1 MPRRRYRLG
10 IDIGGTFTD
19 LALLD
24 ARSGSLVVGKTLTT
38 PDDPAEGALLGLE
51 RLLER
56 SGIRAD
62 EIDWT
67 VHATT
72 LMTNALIERTGA
84 RTGLLTTAG
93 FRDVLAIGREL
104 RYDLYDLFQERPAPL
119 VARQHRTEI
128 AERMRADGT
137 VGRPLDPTDVRH
149 ALDELVAD
157 GIQSVAIAFLHSSG
171 NSTHEQAAEAIAA
184 AAYPHLFVS
193 PSYRVAPEIR
203 EYERTST
210 TVANAYVRPLAARY
224 LARLEERLGALGV
237 TGPLYLMVSA
247 GGITSAAAARERPI
261 ALTESGPAAGALVGG
276 FYGTLAGERHVLAF
290 DMGGTTAKVCLI
302 DDGRPLVSYG
312 FEAARMHRFKKGSGL
327 PLRVPAIELIE
338 IGAGGGSIARI
349 DRLGLLKVG
358 PDSAGAAP
366 GPAAYGRDGREPTVT
381 DADLLLG
388 YLNPDYFLGGEMR
401 LDVEA
406 ARAAVA
412 DRLAGPLGR
421 DVSAAAWGVHDIV
434 NEQMA
439 SAARIHVA
447 ERGRDPRRYALVAT
461 GGAAPVHACR
471 VARKLRLSR
480 VLCPLGSGV
489 ASTVG
494 LLVAPP
500 QVDLVHAFISRLD
513 ELDWEHLNRLYAA
526 MRREATALLG
536 QLGVAPEAI
545 AFAPLADLRYVG
557 QGFEVLT
564 PLPPG
569 PYGPASGQ
577 ALRAAFEAA
586 YRALYQRLVPDA
598 EIEGLHW
605 RLRAAGPSTGA
616 EQVAAALRVRGQA
629 GETTGDSAP
638 RGERPVYFPE
648 TGGFVATP
656 IHDRYRLRPGDRL
669 RGPAVVEEREST
681 VVVIPGATARVDPF
695 LTLVIDLE
703 GDERGA

>member
-1 MPRRRYRLG
+1 MPRGRYRLG

-24 ARSGSLVVGKTLTT
+24 ERSGGLLVGKTLTT
-38 PDDPAEGALLGLE
+38 PDDPAEGAIAGLQ
-51 RLLER
+51 RLLAEH
-56 SGIRAD
+56 GVDAA
-62 EIDWT
+62 EVDWT

-72 LMTNALIERTGA
+72 LMTNALIERKGA
-84 RTGLLTTAG
+84 RTGLLTTKG

-119 VARQHRTEI
+119 VERRDRQEVG
-128 AERMRADGT
+128 ERIGADGT
-137 VGRPLDPTDVRH
+137 VRRPLDTADVRR
-149 ALDELVAD
+149 ALDELVAA
-157 GIQSVAIAFLHSSG
+157 GVESVAIVFLHAYG
-171 NSTHEQAAEAIAA
+171 NDAHERQAESIAA
-184 AAYPHLFVS
+184 VEFPRLFVS

-210 TVANAYVRPLAARY
+210 TVANAYVQPLAARY
-224 LARLEERLGALGV
+224 LAHLGERLHELGL
-237 TGPLYLMVSA
+237 TGTLYLMVSA
-247 GGITSAAAARERPI
+247 GGIASATAARERPI

-276 FYGTLAGERHVLAF
+276 YYGTLAGERNVLAF
-290 DMGGTTAKVCLI
+290 DMGGTTAKVCLV

-312 FEAARMHRFKKGSGL
+312 FEAGRVQRFKKGSGL

-338 IGAGGGSIARI
+338 IGAGGGSIARL

-358 PDSAGAAP
+358 PDSAGASP
-366 GPAAYGRDGREPTVT
+366 GPAAYGRGGREPTVT

-388 YLNPDYFLGGEMR
+388 YLDPDYFLGGEMR

-412 DRLAGPLGR
+412 ERLAAPLGR
-421 DVSAAAWGVHDIV
+421 DVAAVAWGVHDIV
-434 NEQMA
+434 NENMA

-500 QVDLVHAFISRLD
+500 QVDLVHAYIARLD
-513 ELDWEHLNRLYAA
+513 ELDWERLEALYDA
-526 MRREATALLG
+526 MRGEAAGLLG
-536 QLGVAPEAI
+536 RLGVAPEAI
-545 AFAPLADLRYVG
+545 TFEPLADLRYVG

-564 PLPPG
+564 PLPAG
-569 PYGPASGQ
+569 PYGPATRS
-577 ALRAAFEAA
+577 AFTAAFETA
-586 YRALYQRLVPDA
+586 YRALYQRLVPGA

-605 RLRAAGPSTGA
+605 RLRASGPSSGA
-616 EQVAAALRVRGQA
+616 RQVSAALRARGEA
-629 GETTGDSAP
+629 GGAAGDGAR

-648 TGGFVATP
+648 TDGFAATP
-656 IHDRYRLRPGDRL
+656 IYDRYRLRPGDRL
-669 RGPAVVEEREST
+669 RGPAIVEEREST
-681 VVVIPGATARVDPF
+681 VVVVPGAAAHVDPH

-703 GDERGA
+703 ES